1 MKRLIKRI
9 KYRFYQQSI
18 TKRIIIVITIVSI
31 LSNMAFVGSVF
42 IIMRNQLFNKTKAEN
57 EKDIQMIENE
67 LEMFFNGV
75 RQDAVSVL
83 VSNSCQILLSESE
96 DFLSSDTTVQ
106 YRKYKLMQSTIMST
120 IGQRTEYN
128 TIAFYDRKG
137 NCYADD
143 RLIESQEY
151 LSEQQERIWEFLNS
165 DENEMVLNIH
175 RSR

>member
-83 VSNSCQILLSESE
+83 VSNSCK
-96 DFLSSDTTVQ
+96 V
-106 YRKYKLMQSTIMST
+106 
-120 IGQRTEYN
+120 
-128 TIAFYDRKG
+128 
-137 NCYADD
+137 
-143 RLIESQEY
+143 RL
-151 LSEQQERIWEFLNS
+151 
-165 DENEMVLNIH
+165 
-175 RSR
+175 